1 MLSKGDKVSEG
12 TWVVSNAVLSPVQ
25 RLYRE
30 KGENLKHKYT
40 LSGELPE
47 LVQAK
52 ANAMNISEVKS
63 ESCQNPCHQSAYLC
77 ELFFVT
83 YIFYF
88 RVVTRNHG
96 PRYVMVATSCAWMLF
111 RSSLPKRLQT
121 SSVM

>member
-1 MLSKGDKVSEG
+1 M
-12 TWVVSNAVLSPVQ
+12 WVVSDAVFSAVQ

-52 ANAMNISEVKS
+52 VNAMNISEVKS
-63 ESCQNPCHQSAYLC
+63 VFQPLTSVKNHQASHLISVR
-77 ELFFVT
+77 LFFVKYT
-83 YIFYF
+83 FCF

-96 PRYVMVATSCAWMLF
+96 PRYVMVVTSCVWMLF
-111 RSSLPKRLQT
+111 LSSLPKHLRR